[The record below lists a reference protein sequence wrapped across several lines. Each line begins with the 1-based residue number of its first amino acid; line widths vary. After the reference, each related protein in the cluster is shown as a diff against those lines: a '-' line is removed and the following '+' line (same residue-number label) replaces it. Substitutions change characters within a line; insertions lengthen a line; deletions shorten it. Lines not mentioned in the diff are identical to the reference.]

1 MGLKNT
7 YQTRKKFTKT
17 PVKSTGMWYQDG
29 DVVVPSN
36 QITMKGPQGQ
46 PNYFNSP
53 ILGVGMQSGETKVMQ
68 PGREYLFPNDK
79 SVFETKMQNGG
90 GVELAL
96 DAASFVPGYVGMG
109 ASTLGMGLNLYQGD
123 YTGAALDA
131 ANVVTGGLAKG
142 FKTASQAARMGGSGR
157 LAKSMADKAKFLEK
171 ASNPNI
177 YKTTGLIRDYQFTTP
192 TEFGGYSDNT
202 RLAPPVRPEQFW
214 YTPEMWDNA
223 INKAK
228 KNKQMQNGG
237 ELPEDYEQFKKF
249 QETLPNNLK
258 DSNYKYNDPNSYDLY
273 GMWDAS
279 NKPNSFSDVKDSDLF
294 PLQDD
299 GTYHGFSVSPKTGEF
314 LKPKNHPSTW
324 MEVYQAQFNPD
335 LQNQAIIQNEKG
347 RLQYVP
353 RTMQG
358 GGEQLSNFERLQDVY
373 IKAKRRKKSDNPNYF
388 WKNNDLFYKPVS
400 PDAPNLPPTK
410 VNKLNP
416 TLGDLVSTVGSD
428 APIDTTYKNPNNK
441 VVLPPSKY
449 MDNLI
454 SEYIKPQVINKTFG
468 QIEDNQGHFLDE
480 GYSKRRA
487 WVNTPYAP
495 TENAMNNL
503 ANENLNSYFLIPN
516 KSIPGYDIDYSK
528 GETLDLINQQYD
540 TIGHSP
546 VPDEPNADKYNYG
559 ENNWFSPV
567 NSWNRSRQLAVEMQ
581 NNPEIVAWAREHNID
596 LSSKPRVSEKG
607 KDLQTGEFFAPKV
620 AEQILA
626 KKGADQGDAIVTAPL
641 RNYAYTRV
649 IQDPSAFNLVGYAD
663 NNTVRA
669 FMEKYK
675 KEKGITSIT
684 PEMEVDFKKSLLKEL
699 NIDADPNKVF
709 THFNR
714 SPLNEYTPGM
724 QMGGMSIPGVNG
736 TVVAN
741 TLQQSYNNKKKPK
754 WRK

>member
-29 DVVVPSN
+29 NVVVPSN

-79 SVFETKMQNGG
+79 SVFETKMQGG
-90 GVELAL
+90 GITGGAELAI
-96 DAASFVPGYVGMG
+96 DAASMIPGPVGMT
-109 ASTLGMGLNLYQGD
+109 ASGLGLFNDLYQGD
-123 YTGAALDA
+123 WLGAGLNT
-131 ANVVTGGLAKG
+131 ANIITGGTSKG
-142 FKTASQAARMGGSGR
+142 LMSAARVVGNAGARNASRVLASGSHKLNR
-157 LAKSMADKAKFLEK
+157 VSRVANNYTKPIDTSR
-171 ASNPNI
+171 NI
-177 YKTTGLIRDYQFTTP
+177 RNTLDGNNLN

-202 RLAPPVRPEQFW
+202 RLAPVVRPVK
-214 YTPEMWDNA
+214 P
-223 INKAK
+223 K
-228 KNKQMQNGG
+228 MQNGG

-353 RTMQG
+353 RTMQD

-449 MDNLI
+449 MDKLI
-454 SEYIKPQVINKTFG
+454 SEYIKPQVVNKTFG

-516 KSIPGYDIDYSK
+516 KSISGYDIDYSK

-540 TIGHSP
+540 TVGHSP

-596 LSSKPRVSEKG
+596 LSSKPRVNEKG